1 MSLVFSS
8 SSATPRTSTYPP
20 FPCLLFLSPFPTLQH
35 ALLSA
40 ALSTESDLSHGDA
53 EFSSLLTCG
62 HIVTM
67 VSRTVAK
74 ATRPPPKRWVPGT
87 PHTERKRS
95 RNKTPENVSTL
106 SLIPPP
112 VEPLADIEI
121 PAAEKKGRKLKSH
134 SLSITTLASMPDHS
148 PRIEPY
154 VRKPGSPERRQG
166 DPHDKRGHS
175 KGRAL
180 SPKVSPLSSIPALF
194 ESSLTL
200 RLKLTE
206 EGSSN
211 ISFLFLTPIP
221 TSMPDLS
228 TQLEPHPSLSI
239 SRAHVFSHDAKC
251 HAPHH

>member
-1 MSLVFSS
+1 MDAECFFISNPSKEYIP
-8 SSATPRTSTYPP
+8 T
-20 FPCLLFLSPFPTLQH
+20 LSPSPFSHDP
-35 ALLSA
+35 ACA
-40 ALSTESDLSHGDA
+40 AISCVVHGIRIK
-53 EFSSLLTCG
+53 SLRCRDPDVLTCWC
-62 HIVTM
+62 IVTKK
-67 VSRTVAK
+67 S
-74 ATRPPPKRWVPGT
+74 
-87 PHTERKRS
+87 
-95 RNKTPENVSTL
+95 ST
-106 SLIPPP
+106 
-112 VEPLADIEI
+112 
-121 PAAEKKGRKLKSH
+121 
-134 SLSITTLASMPDHS
+134 
-148 PRIEPY
+148 PY

>member
-95 RNKTPENVSTL
+95 PNKTPANVSTL

-112 VEPLADIEI
+112 VELSLTFRFQR
-121 PAAEKKGRKLKSH
+121 RKRKEASCKLLQ
-134 SLSITTLASMPDHS
+134 LSIANS
-148 PRIEPY
+148 
-154 VRKPGSPERRQG
+154 
-166 DPHDKRGHS
+166 
-175 KGRAL
+175 
-180 SPKVSPLSSIPALF
+180 
-194 ESSLTL
+194 
-200 RLKLTE
+200 
-206 EGSSN
+206 
-211 ISFLFLTPIP
+211 

-228 TQLEPHPSLSI
+228 PRIEPHTSLHPTSSSLQPLFQKTTLCTIESYRLTVICRRESPSAPSPPWT
-239 SRAHVFSHDAKC
+239 SPPSH
-251 HAPHH
+251 PPPPPLP